1 MLLENFELKIIIDN
15 TDYSIGDI
23 VNVGYGE
30 PVYGGVYNKLIGHF
44 GNISI
49 SGKIIEI
56 NKDYIVVDYSDQ
68 FKSNII
74 KLNAKQIHSIN
85 KL

>member
-30 PVYGGVYNKLIGHF
+30 PVYGGVYNKLIVVT
-44 GNISI
+44 
-49 SGKIIEI
+49 SGI
-56 NKDYIVVDYSDQ
+56 Y
-68 FKSNII
+68 
-74 KLNAKQIHSIN
+74 L
-85 KL
+85 